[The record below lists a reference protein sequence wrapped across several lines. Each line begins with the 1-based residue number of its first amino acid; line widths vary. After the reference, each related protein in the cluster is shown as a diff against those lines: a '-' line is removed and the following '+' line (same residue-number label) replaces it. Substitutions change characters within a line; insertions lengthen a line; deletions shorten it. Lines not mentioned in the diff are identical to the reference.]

1 MRMVWNRRRIGSS
14 TTTDTRTER
23 MGRGF
28 GTAVP
33 EERVGLASERAFLRT
48 SALLFIVAGALV
60 IARALGMA

>member
-1 MRMVWNRRRIGSS
+1 
-14 TTTDTRTER
+14 